1 MFEKET
7 NHVSTPSSATLTDTL
22 GSFFSQPLILAGIS
36 AWFLAQFI
44 KALVAI
50 LKYNHRLGK
59 GLLVTFFWSTG
70 GMPSS
75 HSAVVTA
82 VTTVVGFQEGITDPL
97 FGVSL
102 FFSFLAIRD
111 ALGVRRAAGLQA
123 RVLNQ
128 IISDLNQKHGT
139 AYKHVKEING
149 HKAAEVVV
157 GVLLGL
163 VLGIAFANL

>member
-1 MFEKET
+1 MPL
-7 NHVSTPSSATLTDTL
+7 PSLDSL
-22 GSFFSQPLILAGIS
+22 GAFFSQPIILAGVS

-44 KALVAI
+44 KALIAI
-50 LKYNHRLGK
+50 LKYNNRLGK
-59 GLLVTFFWSTG
+59 GLLVTFLWSTG

-75 HSAVVTA
+75 HSAVVSA
-82 VTTVVGFQEGITDPL
+82 VTTVVGFQEGVTSTL

-102 FFSFLAIRD
+102 FFSLLAIRD

-128 IISDLNQKHGT
+128 IITDLNQKHGM

-149 HKAAEVVV
+149 HKAAEVFV
-157 GVLLGL
+157 GV
-163 VLGIAFANL
+163 VLGIFLGTAYTNL